1 MYLKNLNALYID
13 MQKNGAD
20 SVVFAAQ
27 VEGHPFSCAF
37 ATVTGEFHLF
47 VTTLGEDP
55 FTIDIQVDSNF
66 NVANGL
72 YLPNDLYE
80 KLAHYLGIK
89 KGRGAPFRSISFIQ
103 KLDSVTPT
111 KYNGNC
117 PARHDV
123 AALAMA
129 ASPEKYDDID
139 KRYFCGWHRNPAGK
153 SVREKNRNKSL
164 LYFPAKEVEMRKKLN
179 MSSCWSANPDDEV
192 LIALNQLVADEDI
205 P

>member
-89 KGRGAPFRSISFIQ
+89 KGREP
-103 KLDSVTPT
+103 LSVQS
-111 KYNGNC
+111 
-117 PARHDV
+117 
-123 AALAMA
+123 AL
-129 ASPEKYDDID
+129 
-139 KRYFCGWHRNPAGK
+139 F
-153 SVREKNRNKSL
+153 KSL
-164 LYFPAKEVEMRKKLN
+164 IL
-179 MSSCWSANPDDEV
+179 
-192 LIALNQLVADEDI
+192 
-205 P
+205 

>member
-72 YLPNDLYE
+72 YLPNGLYE

-89 KGRGAPFRSISFIQ
+89 KGRGAPFRPISFIQ

-129 ASPEKYDDID
+129 ASPENTMTLINVIFVVGIGTLPENLFERRTATKVCCTFLL
-139 KRYFCGWHRNPAGK
+139 KK
-153 SVREKNRNKSL
+153 SKCVKN
-164 LYFPAKEVEMRKKLN
+164 
-179 MSSCWSANPDDEV
+179 
-192 LIALNQLVADEDI
+192 
-205 P
+205 

>member
-72 YLPNDLYE
+72 YLPNDLE
-80 KLAHYLGIK
+80 SR
-89 KGRGAPFRSISFIQ
+89 KGGEP
-103 KLDSVTPT
+103 LSVQS
-111 KYNGNC
+111 
-117 PARHDV
+117 
-123 AALAMA
+123 AL
-129 ASPEKYDDID
+129 
-139 KRYFCGWHRNPAGK
+139 F
-153 SVREKNRNKSL
+153 KSL
-164 LYFPAKEVEMRKKLN
+164 IL
-179 MSSCWSANPDDEV
+179 
-192 LIALNQLVADEDI
+192 
-205 P
+205 

>member
-89 KGRGAPFRSISFIQ
+89 KGRGAPFRPISFIQ

-117 PARHDV
+117 PRGTMSLHWQWLP
-123 AALAMA
+123 ALKNTMTLINVIFVVGIGTL
-129 ASPEKYDDID
+129 PENLFERRTATKVCCTFLL
-139 KRYFCGWHRNPAGK
+139 KK
-153 SVREKNRNKSL
+153 SKCVKN
-164 LYFPAKEVEMRKKLN
+164 
-179 MSSCWSANPDDEV
+179 
-192 LIALNQLVADEDI
+192 
-205 P
+205 

>member
-27 VEGHPFSCAF
+27 VEGHPFSCVF

-72 YLPNDLYE
+72 YLPNDL
-80 KLAHYLGIK
+80 
-89 KGRGAPFRSISFIQ
+89 
-103 KLDSVTPT
+103 
-111 KYNGNC
+111 
-117 PARHDV
+117 
-123 AALAMA
+123 
-129 ASPEKYDDID
+129 
-139 KRYFCGWHRNPAGK
+139 
-153 SVREKNRNKSL
+153 
-164 LYFPAKEVEMRKKLN
+164 
-179 MSSCWSANPDDEV
+179 
-192 LIALNQLVADEDI
+192 
-205 P
+205 